1 MDIKVVR
8 GQHEEGKNYFETY
21 ARENLAKYFEKYPFI
36 ESIKVFFRA
45 KKHLTKKV
53 KLQVSLKGKDLF
65 VEAKGA
71 RHDLA
76 IDAASDKLR
85 AQLDKHKSKLYKKA
99 S

>member
-8 GQHEEGKNYFETY
+8 NQQEEGKNYFDSY
-21 ARENLAKYFEKYPFI
+21 ARASLEKYFQKYPFI
-36 ESIKVFFRA
+36 ESIKVFFRG
-45 KKHLTKKV
+45 KKHPSKKV
-53 KLQVSLKGKDLF
+53 KLQVAMKGKELF

-76 IDAASDKLR
+76 IDAAGEKLR
-85 AQLDKHKSKLYKKA
+85 TQLEKYKSKLYKKA